1 MPNVISSKNLGDD
14 QKMRGQP
21 LQPKFSHRP
30 SAGSNPSSVP
40 TPSINLDEPEN
51 TAIVVQPVK
60 TVISESA

>member
-1 MPNVISSKNLGDD
+1 MPNVITSKNLGDEQPN

-40 TPSINLDEPEN
+40 TPSMNLDEADN
-51 TAIVVQPVK
+51 TANGVQPVK
-60 TVISESA
+60 NNI